1 MSVTACATRPEKD
14 NLTKVSTSWLE
25 ELSEFFS
32 DQTVWL
38 VDDTSVL
45 RISKSTSGRGFQHV
59 NGVLLIVNPQT
70 GQLFFKV
77 IHSSEWDGHERLGQ
91 VAKFKASDE
100 VTNLIRC
107 LPFEERPHHLVSIR
121 SSLMEAL
128 KLQCTSFPSMAVRT
142 TKLGIMF
149 QAMMKIEKL
158 ENLVSKAL
166 SSQLVLFNI
175 YDDWLGTF
183 SPSAAFYRLILILR
197 ALTDNFNRAKTI
209 LYSSETV
216 TAPNHL
222 WPTLTAE
229 EWTTVETNLK
239 TLVLENYCEQ
249 NLMSIRT
256 LSENQIGMILY
267 GVDTLFALEPTTE
280 KEEKLLPLSFIKPI
294 NRIPKYMSSQNHI
307 HGIKRLPTV
316 IMRVIQSFL
325 NNYDYRQLLVTSA
338 DYFQAIS
345 YETIYYPLLK
355 VSHHTNNFTDFFDY
369 IFSKVQDRSKQIGLN
384 IYELNYRTIYQK
396 FAPFVAGLHRVS
408 IGGSS
413 HQNADAFDSLTFA
426 NTFRNIY
433 HLTLVNITELTSL
446 HGLLGVSVLT
456 ISACGRL
463 KTIGK
468 VSPTIKT
475 LRVICLESLT
485 NIEEFES
492 INEITIDHC
501 PHLKI
506 PESPNRHQGKVV
518 RISPVQLIKNWD
530 YFENIDVFSLTY
542 FREKH
547 ISLYPFRKVSN
558 LTIRVSQENEYDFI
572 SQFTTSL
579 NVRDFVPSAFAPPV
593 PLTPENPR
601 FVTGELLA
609 KNLHLEGY
617 HMITDGLIYSCLD
630 TLSLGDCIIRDIQTF
645 QNATKVSLTSCY
657 FSYLECLS
665 FSKFFKL
672 QEIKLQDIMI
682 PIDVGS
688 LANVKKLYLCTCPA
702 ITDVSGLA
710 NIHTLEIRQCKGIK
724 SLNGLGKK
732 NQHVTIYDLDIE
744 DFTPLISVNR
754 VTINSCS
761 KLRTGKDLIHVK
773 HLTFI
778 YCKELRD
785 ISMLGQ
791 AQSLQISNC
800 SITSFVGLGDVP
812 IVKIYN
818 CNELKSLKGLGN
830 NRWISICMEDVE
842 TLKEEAKIFLNKVA
856 YVRIERE

>member
-1 MSVTACATRPEKD
+1 MSFTASAPRHDKD
-14 NLTKVSTSWLE
+14 NPTNAFTSWFE
-25 ELSEFFS
+25 ELSGFFS
-32 DQTVWL
+32 DQIIWL
-38 VDDTSVL
+38 VDDISVY
-45 RISKSTSGRGFQHV
+45 RIAIVEGGPRIRV
-59 NGVLLIVNPQT
+59 INGALVIVNPQT
-70 GQLFFKV
+70 GQLFLKV
-77 IHSSEWDGHERLGQ
+77 IHSSELEGHKKVGQ
-91 VAKFKASDE
+91 VAKLIVSVE
-100 VTNLIRC
+100 VVNLIRN
-107 LPFEERPHHLVSIR
+107 LPCEQWPHHLISIR
-121 SSLMEAL
+121 TTLLETL
-128 KLQCTSFPSMAVRT
+128 KRQFSNFPTISVNT
-142 TKLGIMF
+142 TKLSIMF
-149 QAMMKIEKL
+149 QALMKVEKL
-158 ENLVSKAL
+158 ANLVSDAL
-166 SSQLVLFNI
+166 TSQLILFNI
-175 YDDWLGTF
+175 YDDWLNRVP
-183 SPSAAFYRLILILR
+183 PSAAFYRLTLILR
-197 ALTDNFNRAKTI
+197 ALTVNVDEAKTI

-216 TAPNHL
+216 TASHHI

-229 EWTTVETNLK
+229 EWITVETNLK
-239 TLVLENYCEQ
+239 NLVLENYCKQ
-249 NLMSIRT
+249 NALSIQT
-256 LSENQIGMILY
+256 LAEDQVGMIIY
-267 GVDTLFALEPTTE
+267 GFEPT
-280 KEEKLLPLSFIKPI
+280 KGEKLKISFIKPVAPI
-294 NRIPKYMSSQNHI
+294 LFKPMSCENHT

-325 NNYDYRQLLVTSA
+325 NNYDYRQLLATSA
-338 DYFQAIS
+338 DYFQAVS
-345 YETIYYPLLK
+345 YETIYYPLHK
-355 VSHHTNNFTDFFDY
+355 VSQYTTNLDDFFNK
-369 IFSKVQDRSKQIGLN
+369 IFSKVQDRSKQIGLKIN
-384 IYELNYRTIYQK
+384 ELSYLTIAQK
-396 FAPFVAGLHRVS
+396 FSSSLFYLHQVS
-408 IGGSS
+408 ISESCYQSTDPFNSFTFG
-413 HQNADAFDSLTFA
+413 HMVQNV
-426 NTFRNIY
+426 Y

-456 ISACGRL
+456 ISACRRL

-475 LRVICLESLT
+475 LWVICLESLT
-485 NIEEFES
+485 RIEEFES
-492 INEITIDHC
+492 INEITIDNC

-506 PESPNRHQGKVV
+506 PKSPNRHQGKIV

-542 FREKH
+542 FPEKH

-572 SQFTTSL
+572 SQFTTL
-579 NVRDFVPSAFAPPV
+579 NARDFVPSAFAPPV

-630 TLSLGDCIIRDIQTF
+630 TLSLEGCIIRDIQTF

-682 PIDVGS
+682 PIDVSS